1 VASRYLLVHVYHVAR
16 SLAHT
21 LDMQYIWKKYGSHN
35 VKWSALFEVAIS
47 IADSYNVTAI
57 MAKMVEVRVAQAM
70 VGN

>member
-1 VASRYLLVHVYHVAR
+1 
-16 SLAHT
+16 
-21 LDMQYIWKKYGSHN
+21 MQYIWKKYGSHN